1 MPVGICKAIIALFG
15 TVVNSMQKKS
25 TNILVRTPFVDMSTA
40 LTRYILALLEFDML
54 SLLLKLD
61 MI

>member
-15 TVVNSMQKKS
+15 TVVNAMQKKS